1 MIVFTEIEFTAASA
15 DGKYSSGKL
24 IRGLFDESCFLRLWE
39 AQRLMLKTNYF
50 ASSLLRNLM

>member
-24 IRGLFDESCFLRLWE
+24 IRGLLMNVVFFAFGRL
-39 AQRLMLKTNYF
+39 KD
-50 ASSLLRNLM
+50 